1 MIRLKNI
8 NKIYSNYEN
17 ETKALNDISLEIGQG
32 EMLAITGTS
41 GSGKSTLLHLLGGL
55 DMPTSGEYFFDELE
69 VSKMNDRE
77 LHAFR
82 KQNIGFVF
90 QDFALIG
97 RYTAFE
103 NMELP
108 LIARGVKNRREIVMN
123 CMKRLG
129 IDHLAGKRPAHM
141 SGGQQQRVA
150 IGRALV
156 SNARILLCDE
166 PTGALDG
173 KTGGEVMDLLEEIN
187 REGKTVI
194 VVTHDIKVAE
204 RCRCRIEIEDGRI
217 VTDASD

>member
-1 MIRLKNI
+1 MIRLQKI
-8 NKIYSNYEN
+8 NKTYRNYEN
-17 ETKALNDISLEIGQG
+17 ETKALNDVSLEIGQG

-55 DMPTSGEYFFDELE
+55 DVPTSGEYFFDELE

-97 RYTAFE
+97 RYTAYE

-108 LIARGVKNRREIVMN
+108 LIARGVKNRREIVMD

-156 SNARILLCDE
+156 SDARVLLCDE
-166 PTGALDG
+166 PTGALDQR
-173 KTGGEVMDLLEEIN
+173 TGGEVMDLLEEIN

-194 VVTHDIKVAE
+194 VVTHDGKVAE
-204 RCRCRIEIEDGRI
+204 RCHRKIEIEDGRI
-217 VTDASD
+217 SG